1 MAVLADSRTIAIPPD
16 ASPAEKFAALARLK
30 RSIVGS
36 NAVKAAAIANGALGP
51 LIQILATDLQST
63 SSPDDFSTLVA
74 LKTEAASILASL
86 SIPSLPAVTALLAER
101 AYEKLAQGTH
111 AIILVAHSDRYQQA
125 PLNKLVEAH
134 LRALKALY
142 GDLTKV
148 VGPREWGTEVIGAS
162 IDAVERRDAESLWT
176 MVAAERAQ
184 TPGDKGKGK
193 GKEGEA
199 PPTGL
204 DGLDTTR
211 LQHLQAEAE
220 AILLGVFAQPNTD
233 RSSGT
238 SAGVFDRSPFLDS
251 LLNDILIFYT
261 SPEGAAALLETD
273 RMRSLEHV
281 CSFFSGV
288 VRSPLQRAAVA
299 GGSEGAKA
307 LMALQGLV
315 SQGAPDKV
323 VESALRA
330 MTVLARDSREATLAL
345 TSSAGPQHLGYRLPL
360 DPGLLQSPTPSIRLA
375 ACSLYSVL
383 SKQLAKHMGVNHR
396 DSEVG
401 GVIASTLL
409 SLIKHEP
416 PLRARAAFAFAYHV
430 ADDPE
435 VQQRAIAA
443 HCFCTFRPL
452 LEQTLMTDSPY
463 PTPAALEEHGRVRE
477 GLLLAT
483 ATLCATSEPSRR
495 AVLKAQ
501 LLPLILDSFVHP
513 FVGVRAAACHCI
525 RALSRSV
532 SVLRTDMVESEAQGL
547 LVWLLREEENEVVKV
562 TATAAVANLLLE
574 FSPLRQALV
583 EAGCVP
589 RMCQLILKSSSEALR
604 LNAMWA
610 IKNATYQSTA
620 DFKRSVLENLPWE
633 SLASLI
639 ASPQPAIAE
648 VALGILRN
656 ITCVTNN
663 EAITGLRDD
672 ELGEER
678 LLDLLEERITGTP
691 GRSDAFSSEGRTAE
705 LGDGSGRKAPGWSEP
720 CAVEALYCLNN
731 IATAHE
737 AAQLEIASR
746 TVILRYLL
754 FYLDRGSLPLRVAS
768 LWVLHNLVYR
778 RTGAPLASSNGH
790 GNGST
795 SGYAAGRRGSWRGAP
810 REVVEKLRAMGIEAR
825 LRTLERDPE
834 LDVRERVRDLTEAL
848 AIS

>member
-1 MAVLADSRTIAIPPD
+1 MNDRSRST
-16 ASPAEKFAALARLK
+16 R
-30 RSIVGS
+30 
-36 NAVKAAAIANGALGP
+36 

-74 LKTEAASILASL
+74 LKTEVASILASL
-86 SIPSLPAVTALLAER
+86 SIRESAAAHYEDTRADLRARQIASLPAVTALLAER

-323 VESALRA
+323 SV
-330 MTVLARDSREATLAL
+330 
-345 TSSAGPQHLGYRLPL
+345 
-360 DPGLLQSPTPSIRLA
+360 PT
-375 ACSLYSVL
+375 
-383 SKQLAKHMGVNHR
+383 
-396 DSEVG
+396 
-401 GVIASTLL
+401 
-409 SLIKHEP
+409 
-416 PLRARAAFAFAYHV
+416 
-430 ADDPE
+430 
-435 VQQRAIAA
+435 
-443 HCFCTFRPL
+443 
-452 LEQTLMTDSPY
+452 
-463 PTPAALEEHGRVRE
+463 
-477 GLLLAT
+477 
-483 ATLCATSEPSRR
+483 
-495 AVLKAQ
+495 
-501 LLPLILDSFVHP
+501 
-513 FVGVRAAACHCI
+513 
-525 RALSRSV
+525 
-532 SVLRTDMVESEAQGL
+532 
-547 LVWLLREEENEVVKV
+547 
-562 TATAAVANLLLE
+562 
-574 FSPLRQALV
+574 
-583 EAGCVP
+583 
-589 RMCQLILKSSSEALR
+589 
-604 LNAMWA
+604 
-610 IKNATYQSTA
+610 
-620 DFKRSVLENLPWE
+620 
-633 SLASLI
+633 
-639 ASPQPAIAE
+639 ASP
-648 VALGILRN
+648 
-656 ITCVTNN
+656 
-663 EAITGLRDD
+663 
-672 ELGEER
+672 
-678 LLDLLEERITGTP
+678 
-691 GRSDAFSSEGRTAE
+691 
-705 LGDGSGRKAPGWSEP
+705 
-720 CAVEALYCLNN
+720 
-731 IATAHE
+731 
-737 AAQLEIASR
+737 
-746 TVILRYLL
+746 
-754 FYLDRGSLPLRVAS
+754 
-768 LWVLHNLVYR
+768 R
-778 RTGAPLASSNGH
+778 RH
-790 GNGST
+790 G
-795 SGYAAGRRGSWRGAP
+795 
-810 REVVEKLRAMGIEAR
+810 
-825 LRTLERDPE
+825 
-834 LDVRERVRDLTEAL
+834 
-848 AIS
+848 